1 MPTIKRTKRLFELVC
16 KKLSSGGRGRCNA
29 TVVNVI
35 PLLNKIGLTEAES
48 KAYLSL
54 LRYGS
59 SSGYEVSKISGV
71 PRSKIYNI
79 LETLVTKGFVRF
91 TEGEG
96 TNQYLAV
103 PIEEVSE
110 RIQKETKDTL
120 EELTIQLK
128 EYQTSTDLEYIWHI
142 REYKN
147 VFAKCRNIIQH
158 TEEELLI
165 QIWEED
171 FPQVENELQELENKG
186 VRLGIVYFSE
196 DENSTIPFKHYSR
209 HGMLSEKRKE
219 MGGRFITL
227 VSDEKEAIFGQ
238 IVNETVAEVIWTK
251 SKPMIAMSAE
261 CVRHDMYFYKNAGKF
276 KEEMQE
282 EFGKDYIK
290 IRDIF

>member
-1 MPTIKRTKRLFELVC
+1 M
-16 KKLSSGGRGRCNA
+16 
-29 TVVNVI
+29 VNVI

-48 KAYLSL
+48 KTYLSL

-59 SSGYEVSKISGV
+59 SSGYEVSKVSGV

-120 EELTIQLK
+120 EELTAQLK

-147 VFAKCRNIIQH
+147 VFAKCRNIIRH
-158 TEEELLI
+158 TEDELLI

-171 FPQVENELQELENKG
+171 LPQIEKELKGLEEKG

-196 DENSTIPFKHYSR
+196 DENSSIPFKNYSR
-209 HGMLSEKRKE
+209 HGMLAEKRKE

-227 VSDEKEAIFGQ
+227 VSDEEEVVFGQ
-238 IVNETVAEVIWTK
+238 IINETVAEVIWTK

-261 CVRHDMYFYKNAGKF
+261 CVRHDMYFYKNVGKF

-290 IRDIF
+290 IREIF

>member
-1 MPTIKRTKRLFELVC
+1 MV
-16 KKLSSGGRGRCNA
+16 NA
-29 TVVNVI
+29 I

-48 KAYLSL
+48 KTYLSL

-59 SSGYEVSKISGV
+59 SSGYEVSKVSGV

-120 EELTIQLK
+120 EELTAQLK

-147 VFAKCRNIIQH
+147 VFAKCRNIIRSPGSAH
-158 TEEELLI
+158 SLCR
-165 QIWEED
+165 D
-171 FPQVENELQELENKG
+171 KACG
-186 VRLGIVYFSE
+186 RLPE
-196 DENSTIPFKHYSR
+196 
-209 HGMLSEKRKE
+209 
-219 MGGRFITL
+219 
-227 VSDEKEAIFGQ
+227 
-238 IVNETVAEVIWTK
+238 
-251 SKPMIAMSAE
+251 
-261 CVRHDMYFYKNAGKF
+261 
-276 KEEMQE
+276 
-282 EFGKDYIK
+282 
-290 IRDIF
+290 

>member
-1 MPTIKRTKRLFELVC
+1 MV
-16 KKLSSGGRGRCNA
+16 NA
-29 TVVNVI
+29 I

-48 KAYLSL
+48 KTYLSL

-59 SSGYEVSKISGV
+59 SSGYEVSKVSGV

-120 EELTIQLK
+120 EELTAQLK

-147 VFAKCRNIIQH
+147 VFAKCRNIIRH
-158 TEEELLI
+158 TEDELLI

-171 FPQVENELQELENKG
+171 LPQIEKELKGLEEKG

-196 DENSTIPFKHYSR
+196 DENSSIPFKNYSR
-209 HGMLSEKRKE
+209 HGMLAEKRKE

-227 VSDEKEAIFGQ
+227 VSDEEEVVFGQ
-238 IVNETVAEVIWTK
+238 IINETVAEVIWTT

-261 CVRHDMYFYKNAGKF
+261 CVRHDMYFYKNVGKF

-290 IRDIF
+290 IREIF